1 MKKLL
6 IIALASFALLGATA
20 IVKADDDATI
30 PYPLKTCIVSG
41 EDLGS
46 MGDAY
51 VFKHGNQEIKLCCKR
66 CLKKFNADPEK
77 YLKQMADEAKASA
90 DADSSTK

>member
-1 MKKLL
+1 MKKKLL
-6 IIALASFALLGATA
+6 LAIAALALIGVAPAVLAEEEPT
-20 IVKADDDATI
+20 T
-30 PYPLKTCIVSG
+30 PYPLTTCIVSD

-77 YLKQMADEAKASA
+77 YLKKMADEAKAKAAS
-90 DADSSTK
+90 DNP